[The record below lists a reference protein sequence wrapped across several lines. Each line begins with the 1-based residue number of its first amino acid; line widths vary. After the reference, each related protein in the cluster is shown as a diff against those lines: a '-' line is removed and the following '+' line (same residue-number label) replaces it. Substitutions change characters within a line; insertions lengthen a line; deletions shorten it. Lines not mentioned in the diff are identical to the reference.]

1 MFRPRSTSAGGWAG
15 AEVTE
20 RLILFIDKI
29 IQDSLN
35 IGHEKDKIGLG
46 LKRIPDLNN
55 WGIWSFSCQSTWEM
69 FHLEY
74 LSSIDSEKYEV
85 DVGNRLL

>member
-20 RLILFIDKI
+20 RLILLLIDKI

-55 WGIWSFSCQSTWEM
+55 
-69 FHLEY
+69 
-74 LSSIDSEKYEV
+74 
-85 DVGNRLL
+85 

>member
-55 WGIWSFSCQSTWEM
+55 
-69 FHLEY
+69 
-74 LSSIDSEKYEV
+74 
-85 DVGNRLL
+85 

>member
-20 RLILFIDKI
+20 KLILFTDKI
-29 IQDSLN
+29 IQDF
-35 IGHEKDKIGLG
+35 IYRTWKRQDWAGIEKN
-46 LKRIPDLNN
+46 P
-55 WGIWSFSCQSTWEM
+55 QSQQPRNM
-69 FHLEY
+69 VFFMPIHLRNFHLEY